1 MPRYFFDTGYGP
13 LLRDDDGV
21 VLVDVDAAWEQ
32 ATQTTGHI
40 LRDLDGAF
48 ERDREWRME
57 VSDGQRRKLFT
68 LHISTTVFKDWP
80 PAVGG

>member
-13 LLRDDDGV
+13 LLRDEDGV
-21 VLVDVDAAWEQ
+21 VLVDIEAAWEQ

-40 LRDLDGAF
+40 LRDLDGNF

-57 VSDGQRRKLFT
+57 VSDGEGRRLFT
-68 LHISTTVFKDWP
+68 LHISTTVHGDWA
-80 PAVGG
+80 PAVRG

>member
-21 VLVDVDAAWEQ
+21 VLPDVDSAWEQ

-40 LRDLDGAF
+40 LRDLDGTF
-48 ERDREWRME
+48 ERYREWRKE
-57 VSDGQRRKLFT
+57 VSDGERRKLFD
-68 LHISTTVFKDWP
+68 LHISTTVYKDWP
-80 PAVGG
+80 PVIKG